1 VHWLTPP
8 WLCRAFG
15 YKAPE
20 QRRRIIRDKK
30 LCLFCLLNDADEVC
44 FSKINKTRP
53 ICEVP
58 GCKGKHIKW
67 LHEML
72 KEVPREDEKNEGR
85 VNVVQGEEGRRTLED
100 TWMEMEEV
108 EEGVRQRK

>member
-1 VHWLTPP
+1 
-8 WLCRAFG
+8 
-15 YKAPE
+15 
-20 QRRRIIRDKK
+20 
-30 LCLFCLLNDADEVC
+30 
-44 FSKINKTRP
+44 
-53 ICEVP
+53 
-58 GCKGKHIKW
+58 
-67 LHEML
+67 ML